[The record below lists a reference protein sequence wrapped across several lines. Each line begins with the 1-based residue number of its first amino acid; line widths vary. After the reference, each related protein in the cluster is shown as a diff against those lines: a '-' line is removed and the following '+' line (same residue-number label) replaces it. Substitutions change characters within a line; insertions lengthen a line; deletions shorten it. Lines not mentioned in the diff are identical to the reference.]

1 MTATIATFLCVDDST
16 ATSSQYPNLG
26 TRYSP
31 NERRIA
37 YWKNILVSCATAR
50 RCVPNARLQ
59 VFTNDTADADIHGRS
74 LHALLNELEI
84 TRVTLSFVH
93 YLPPQGVAKSYRNI
107 FYRFDIVRHLAETG
121 TGTDGPVL
129 LIDSDCL
136 WTRPVSDLAERIPHQ
151 GLWLYSPYGE
161 RPPYLKHPHKLSRA
175 DLGAFYRQ
183 LNPAYPEP
191 FPTYFGGEFIG
202 GRGAAWQALQSG
214 LQDLWLEI
222 INTSQQQPIRLPNGK
237 SIFDTDEYILNYVYN
252 AHQIPITFANDFMR
266 RVITLEG
273 ARTVK
278 RGDTEFSLWHL
289 PLEKT
294 RGMMLLL
301 SQVTDAHSAF
311 WNTSLNEFGTYLG
324 QYVGIPKRVYD
335 VPRTPRQRLERF
347 VRAPLH
353 WLRERYMRQ
362 RAQLTQRK
370 A

>member
-1 MTATIATFLCVDDST
+1 MNMNSTIATFLCVDDDAAT
-16 ATSSQYPNLG
+16 ASHYPNLG

-50 RCVPNARLQ
+50 RCMPKVRLQ
-59 VFTNDTADADIHGRS
+59 VFTN
-74 LHALLNELEI
+74 L
-84 TRVTLSFVH
+84 
-93 YLPPQGVAKSYRNI
+93 Q
-107 FYRFDIVRHLAETG
+107 
-121 TGTDGPVL
+121 
-129 LIDSDCL
+129 
-136 WTRPVSDLAERIPHQ
+136 
-151 GLWLYSPYGE
+151 
-161 RPPYLKHPHKLSRA
+161 HPHKLSRA
-175 DLGAFYRQ
+175 DLGAVYRQ

-202 GRGAAWQALQSG
+202 GRGAAWQVLQSG
-214 LQDLWLEI
+214 LQDVWLEI
-222 INTSQQQPIRLPNGK
+222 FKTSQQQSLRLPNGANL
-237 SIFDTDEYILNYVYN
+237 FDNDEYILNYVYN
-252 AHQIPITFANDFMR
+252 AHQIPITLANDFMR

-273 ARTVK
+273 AHTVK

-301 SQVTDAHSAF
+301 LQMMDPHSAF
-311 WNTSLNEFGTYLG
+311 WHTSPNEFGTYLG

-335 VPRTPRQRLERF
+335 VPYTPRQRLERV
-347 VRAPLH
+347 VRAPIR

-362 RAQLTQRK
+362 RAQVAQRK